1 MRTSENVNFP
11 TMLGFFL
18 LTRSRADTTS
28 LHPAKGRMMNEIKK
42 EGIVVAMA
50 KLSTTSTRGSAKK
63 DETRIPRSSFNI
75 VLQITHLRF
84 PMTCIFP

>member
-1 MRTSENVNFP
+1 MRISKNVNFP

-18 LTRSRADTTS
+18 LTRSRANTTS

-42 EGIVVAMA
+42 EGILVAMA
-50 KLSTTSTRGSAKK
+50 KLSTTSTRGLAKK
-63 DETRIPRSSFNI
+63 YATKIPRSSINI
-75 VLQITHLRF
+75 VLQTTHLRF